1 MRVLAGVRLHLR
13 VFIYGGQNLVMAVD
27 SYVTVFV
34 SHIAEFGFITA
45 ETVVTEFIKFDT
57 VWFIKKMV
65 AGVNILKSEFV
76 NYVSG
81 ETPVGLKIM
90 DTSVFLAPLCIT
102 VANSGYQEHKVCVSC
117 ISCLYRKP
125 MLQVCL
131 FYYLGGYWTLISM
144 LFMFGCYGL
153 AFVYCFTAAKLP
165 NHSDP
170 LLPDN
175 NLLGWHMVYGK
186 HVGNVQW

>member
-1 MRVLAGVRLHLR
+1 M
-13 VFIYGGQNLVMAVD
+13 
-27 SYVTVFV
+27 
-34 SHIAEFGFITA
+34 
-45 ETVVTEFIKFDT
+45 TEFIKFDK
-57 VWFIKKMV
+57 VWFIEKME
-65 AGVNILKSEFV
+65 AGVNILNSDLV
-76 NYVSG
+76 NYVLG

-102 VANSGYQEHKVCVSC
+102 VAKSGYQEHKVCISC

-131 FYYLGGYWTLISM
+131 LYYLGGHWTLITCSM
-144 LFMFGCYGL
+144 LSMFGCYI
-153 AFVYCFTAAKLP
+153 AYDYCFTAAKLP

-175 NLLGWHMVYGK
+175 NLLG
-186 HVGNVQW
+186 